1 MSNIKRPRPAVPVL
15 VHVDNPSGGDSAEVT
30 EEVKSLSNAV
40 GTLSDSA
47 QRRSL
52 VAMTSDMRKALNDST
67 EAVENIHSNIGTT
80 TDLIT
85 DTTVIGLLKKIKEN
99 TEGGG

>member
-15 VHVDNPSGGDSAEVT
+15 VHVDNPSEIDNAEIA

-40 GTLSDSA
+40 STRFDSA
-47 QRRSL
+47 QRQSL
-52 VAMTSDMRKALNDST
+52 VSMTSDMRKALSDST

-80 TDLIT
+80 TD
-85 DTTVIGLLKKIKEN
+85 
-99 TEGGG
+99 